1 MDAADE
7 LKRARGGGGKQS
19 VDQLSALPDD
29 LLHAVL
35 SRLKARQVVR
45 TCVLST
51 RWRHL
56 WRSVSCLR
64 IDQREFATA
73 SDGFLL
79 ERQRFKNFAHI
90 VLRRHDA
97 AFLEEFRLHVGFGC
111 DFLSRYAESWVR
123 HGISQDETWPCRL
136 KRLHVNNVC
145 LDSYFA
151 RHINSRCPALE
162 DMRLK
167 NCSFL
172 LTEDIRFTSASLKK
186 VVIIGFRVL
195 ENNPFGLILEAPAL
209 ASLRLTGHHPHICDN
224 DLIEM
229 QLSLLDELFNVMSLH
244 LSRFGV
250 MFLVLGDDPGLYF
263 PKFKNLK
270 TLSLEDCDISDD
282 FLTLK
287 HFLRNSPNLEKL
299 MLPCCKLFNPRPKR
313 YTKEIMGKAHSY
325 SQDTAIVEC
334 KNLRLTEIIYPNI
347 EPMKVEEALED
358 PDWVNAMHEELHNFE
373 RNLVWTSV
381 ENPDDNHNVTGTK
394 WVFRNKQDEDG
405 QGLPNKARLLAQGY
419 TQVEA

>member
-1 MDAADE
+1 MDASDE
-7 LKRARGGGGKQS
+7 LKRARGGGSKQS
-19 VDQLSALPDD
+19 VDRLSALPDD

-45 TCVLST
+45 TCMLST
-51 RWRHL
+51 RWSHL
-56 WRSVSCLR
+56 WRSVPCLR

-73 SDGFLL
+73 SDCFLL

-136 KRLHVNNVC
+136 TRLHVNNVC
-145 LDSYFA
+145 LDIYFA
-151 RHINSRCPALE
+151 RHISSRCPALE

-209 ASLRLTGHHPHICDN
+209 ASLRLTGHHRHICGSWPQDCMPSLVDASIQLTVRNWFNYNNNNEDN

-229 QLSLLDELFNVMSLH
+229 QLSLLDELFDVMSLH
-244 LSRFGV
+244 LSRFSV
-250 MFLVLGDDPGLYF
+250 M
-263 PKFKNLK
+263 FKNLK

-282 FLTLK
+282 FLMLK

-299 MLPCCKLFNPRPKR
+299 MLRCCKLFDPIPKR

-334 KNLRLTEIIYPNI
+334 KNLRLTEIIYPKYDDHHVHLLVTFLLGMSKNMPNNKI
-347 EPMKVEEALED
+347 EITR
-358 PDWVNAMHEELHNFE
+358 VN
-373 RNLVWTSV
+373 
-381 ENPDDNHNVTGTK
+381 
-394 WVFRNKQDEDG
+394 
-405 QGLPNKARLLAQGY
+405 
-419 TQVEA
+419 

>member
-186 VVIIGFRVL
+186 VVIIGFR
-195 ENNPFGLILEAPAL
+195 
-209 ASLRLTGHHPHICDN
+209 
-224 DLIEM
+224 
-229 QLSLLDELFNVMSLH
+229 
-244 LSRFGV
+244 
-250 MFLVLGDDPGLYF
+250 FLVLGDDPGLSF

-334 KNLRLTEIIYPNI
+334 KNLRLTEIIYPKYDDHHVHLLVMFLLGMSKNMPNNKI
-347 EPMKVEEALED
+347 EITR
-358 PDWVNAMHEELHNFE
+358 VN
-373 RNLVWTSV
+373 
-381 ENPDDNHNVTGTK
+381 
-394 WVFRNKQDEDG
+394 
-405 QGLPNKARLLAQGY
+405 
-419 TQVEA
+419 